1 MRHEYKQGNNSTHG
15 ENVYLKYYDRA
26 GIEAANA
33 INVYQQF
40 ADKREM
46 PTKYG
51 KEYTVSRWF
60 RHYDRD
66 IKSPEFVKFGFIS
79 SRSLEDVT
87 GGFATLRLNEGE
99 VLVIESKD

>member
-1 MRHEYKQGNNSTHG
+1 MLEILKSKGFEGKVLAAAGERHEYKAGNNSTHG

-51 KEYTVSRWF
+51 PAT
-60 RHYDRD
+60 
-66 IKSPEFVKFGFIS
+66 
-79 SRSLEDVT
+79 SL
-87 GGFATLRLNEGE
+87 
-99 VLVIESKD
+99 S